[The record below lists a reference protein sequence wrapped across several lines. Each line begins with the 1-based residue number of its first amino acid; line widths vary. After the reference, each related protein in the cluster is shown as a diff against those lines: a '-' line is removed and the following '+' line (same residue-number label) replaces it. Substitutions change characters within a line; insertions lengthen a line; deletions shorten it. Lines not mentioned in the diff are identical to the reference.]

1 MILFDWDIKNIYIW
15 RGDWP
20 VFDMKVKTLLAVIE
34 SGSYT
39 KGSSEAESDPA
50 GGESSDS
57 FAGK

>member
-1 MILFDWDIKNIYIW
+1 MEV
-15 RGDWP
+15 DWP

-34 SGSYT
+34 AGSYT
-39 KGSSEAESDPA
+39 KAAEAESDPA